1 VIFKQ
6 KLICPQGG
14 ENIFPLEIEE
24 RLAQHPSVIQSSV
37 VGVPDEK
44 YGEVVGAFLE
54 GRTQQRPSR
63 AELREYVRQT
73 LGWHKAP
80 VHIFW
85 LMEGESFPKT
95 GSGKVQKHI
104 LKVKAQALLRNLGKE
119 FKSKL

>member
-1 VIFKQ
+1 MGI
-6 KLICPQGG
+6 
-14 ENIFPLEIEE
+14 
-24 RLAQHPSVIQSSV
+24 
-37 VGVPDEK
+37 PDEK

-54 GRTQQRPSR
+54 GHTQQHPSPN
-63 AELREYVRQT
+63 ELREYVRET

-104 LKVKAQALLRNLGKE
+104 LKLRAQALLKSSGKE